1 MECRRTALAPRLVA
15 APALAA
21 ARPADSASPTAKP
34 SADMRPHL
42 LSSSRGNAAR
52 SRYQCTAAYL
62 ALVTCSLLLLT
73 SAARAAGRRRSEV
86 VEVVERVR
94 AAVVNIHSERTVQGP
109 AADELFSLAPSQN
122 RINGMGTGVI
132 IDPRGYIVTN
142 QHVVEDVSLI
152 RVRLADGTAAS
163 ARVVARDT
171 EGDLALLKIDVTK
184 PLAVMPMGT
193 ATDLMVGETVI
204 AIGNAYGYEHTVT
217 VGVVSA
223 IKRDVTLN
231 KEVSYKS
238 LIQTDASINPGNSG
252 GPLLNV
258 NGELIGI
265 NVAIR
270 AGAQGIGFAIPVDSM
285 LRAAAD
291 MLSIR
296 KRNGTWHGLVVKD
309 TLDLDPN
316 PLPVSGQDGA
326 VPAVQTAH
334 GASVPTTQ
342 EPPTLARRLVI
353 DRLEANGPGWRAG
366 LQKGDVIVQVADQP
380 VHCALE
386 LERALLDSHAQDH
399 VSVVVQREGKD
410 KRLELILAAA
420 ERVASSTP
428 DVVWHKLG
436 LRLSPVGGEVVS
448 QINQQLHGGLAVTD
462 LRADGPAAKAGIQR
476 GDILVGLHQWEMLS
490 LENIIFVLNH
500 PDLAS
505 FNPLR
510 FYIVRSGQVHRGWI
524 QQVD

>member
-1 MECRRTALAPRLVA
+1 
-15 APALAA
+15 
-21 ARPADSASPTAKP
+21 
-34 SADMRPHL
+34 MRSHL
-42 LSSSRGNAAR
+42 LSSSKGNAAR
-52 SRYQCTAAYL
+52 SRYEQTASYL
-62 ALVTCSLLLLT
+62 LAACSLLLLS
-73 SAARAAGRRRSEV
+73 SAAPAAGRRRSEV

-171 EGDLALLKIDVTK
+171 EGDLALLKIDVSK

-223 IKRDVTLN
+223 VKRDVTLN

-285 LRAAAD
+285 LRAAAE

-309 TLDLDPN
+309 TLDADQT
-316 PLPVSGQDGA
+316 PVPAGGQDGPTA
-326 VPAVQTAH
+326 LQTAH
-334 GASVPTTQ
+334 GASGPTSQ
-342 EPPTLARRLVI
+342 EPPALARHLVI

-380 VHCALE
+380 VHCGLE
-386 LERALLDSHAQDH
+386 LERALLESRAQDH
-399 VSVVVQREGKD
+399 VSVVVQREGKE

-420 ERVASSTP
+420 ERAASSTT
-428 DVVWHKLG
+428 DLVWHKLG
-436 LRLSPVGGEVVS
+436 LRLSAVGSDAVS
-448 QINQQLHGGLAVTD
+448 RTNQQLHGGLLVTE

-490 LENIIFVLNH
+490 LENLVFVLNH